1 MTTYT
6 LTVSTDDLG
15 LGVIDGARVTIE
27 RKRTQV
33 TDIFGGQSLSK
44 NTTATNVSG
53 IATILLEPDDGS
65 VYHELKVFDLAGILV
80 YSKIFTMPPQAVAVT
95 ALPVQDIISSSA
107 AQAVAASV
115 TATAQ
120 ASISTAQAVIST
132 AQAVIATDKAVLT
145 AGDRIQTGLDVIATN
160 ADAVQTAADVVTTVA
175 ARDSALAARDAA
187 LIQAGVYAT
196 EAAGRAAVANG
207 VYFKVVGSG
216 NVAAYEYVRVDA
228 STSTLV
234 ATYPSKAYVDTK
246 PAGALSKNLF
256 DVSNV
261 DVAIG
266 YFPNNSTGAL
276 QANASYNC
284 TGYIPV
290 TSGQQYTVSN
300 KHYWAWYTAAKVFI
314 SGTSP
319 ADTNKTQ
326 TAPALAAYMRASTTA
341 ATYWSTFQ
349 VEAGTTATSY
359 EPYSVY
365 LNIAG
370 IKDKAITQAKLAL
383 NSVGQAQTSFLK
395 TGKNLFNK
403 NTVTVGYSL
412 GNDGSPPT
420 VSATYDYS
428 DYIAVTPGANYVCS
442 HTMRFTTFYDANYTF
457 IAGGSGSN
465 TTAIAVPLN
474 VYFIRITITHSGLA
488 GIQLEAGTTATT
500 FEPYSY
506 KILGDNSEP
515 FLLDVSS
522 ISDNAIT
529 RAKVNFMPVGK
540 NKFNKLTVTAGYY
553 ISNAGSLVANAT
565 YNLSAYIPVT
575 VGATYVSN
583 SSMRFTCYFN
593 AGYAVVAGGSNSAIS
608 TFTVPAGVSFV
619 RVAITATNNDAFQ
632 LEVGST
638 VTGYEAYGYYLDA
651 GDSVPIYAAPVNSST
666 TNGWLNAAWA
676 TLGDSITAQATWQPY
691 VVAKHGLLLTN
702 YGIGGT
708 KISGSIGDANAM
720 CQDTRINAIATT
732 NDLVTVMG
740 GTNDWAQS
748 VAMGTIAST
757 DPLTFYGALNTMFS
771 KLFTR
776 FPTKRLMV
784 FTTPYGEMPA
794 RLSDGSG
801 WPDAITNTQGL
812 KAADYAE
819 AVRVAAK
826 KWGVPCVDIFTDVG
840 WNTINIA
847 TYLTNDG
854 NYLHPNTAGSKR
866 IAEVVIGALARLEK
880 IA

>member
-1 MTTYT
+1 MTD
-6 LTVSTDDLG
+6 TVSITISPQLVTVEIADPNTLLTAADRVQTG
-15 LGVIDGARVTIE
+15 LDRVATA
-27 RKRTQV
+27 
-33 TDIFGGQSLSK
+33 SSAS
-44 NTTATNVSG
+44 TATTQAG
-53 IATILLEPDDGS
+53 IA
-65 VYHELKVFDLAGILV
+65 
-80 YSKIFTMPPQAVAVT
+80 
-95 ALPVQDIISSSA
+95 
-107 AQAVAASV
+107 
-115 TATAQ
+115 
-120 ASISTAQAVIST
+120 TAQAVIST
-132 AQAVIATDKAVLT
+132 AQAVIATTQAGTATTQAGTATAQAVTATTQATTSTTQAGISTAQAVISTANAVL
-145 AGDRIQTGLDVIATN
+145 
-160 ADAVQTAADVVTTVA
+160 TAADVVTTA
-175 ARDSALAARDAA
+175 ASRDSAQVYNVLAEAARDAA

-207 VYFKVVGSG
+207 IYFKVVGSG

-246 PAGALSKNLF
+246 PAGALGKNLF

-266 YFPNNSTGAL
+266 YFPNNSTGVL
-276 QANASYNC
+276 QASASYNC

-290 TSGQQYTVSN
+290 TAGQQYTVSN

-314 SGTSP
+314 SGTSN
-319 ADTNKTQ
+319 ANTDKTQ
-326 TAPALAAYMRASTTA
+326 TAPALAAYMRASTTE

-359 EPYSVY
+359 EPYYVY

-383 NSVGQAQTSFLK
+383 SSVGQAQTSFLK
-395 TGKNLFNK
+395 TGKNIFNK
-403 NTVTVGYSL
+403 NAVTTGYSL
-412 GNDGSPPT
+412 GNDGSPPS

-428 DYIAVTPGANYVCS
+428 DYIAVTPSTNYVCS
-442 HTMRFTTFYDANYTF
+442 HSMRFTTFYDANYAF

-465 TTAIAVPLN
+465 TTAIAVPSN
-474 VYFIRITITHSGLA
+474 VYFVRVTITHSALA

-506 KILGDNSEP
+506 KILGNNSEP

-638 VTGYEAYGYYLDA
+638 VTGYAAYGYYLDA

-676 TLGDSITAQATWQPY
+676 TLGDSITANANWQSY
-691 VVAKHGLLLTN
+691 AVTKFGLVLSN
-702 YGIGGT
+702 YGVGGT
-708 KISGSIGDANAM
+708 KVTGSIGDVNAM
-720 CQDTRINAIATT
+720 CQDTRIDAIPTT
-732 NDLVTVMG
+732 NDLITVMG
-740 GTNDWAQS
+740 GTNDWAGS
-748 VAMGTIAST
+748 VAMGTISST
-757 DPLTFYGALNTMFS
+757 DPLTFYGALNTMIS
-771 KLFTR
+771 KLVTR
-776 FPTKRLMV
+776 FPAKRIMI
-784 FTTPYGEMPA
+784 FTIPYGEMPA
-794 RLSDGSG
+794 RITDGSG
-801 WPDAITNTQGL
+801 WADGITNTQGL

-819 AVRVAAK
+819 AIRLTAK
-826 KWGVPCVDIFTDVG
+826 KWGIPCVDIFADVG
-840 WNTINIA
+840 WNNVNLT

-854 NYLHPNTAGSKR
+854 NYIHPNTEGGKR